1 MTQNDLRQHSRVLTD
16 PDRWPPRA
24 MLRALGLGDADLA
37 RPLIGIANT
46 WSGAM
51 PCNAHLR
58 EVALDVAAGI
68 RAAGGTP
75 LEFGTVAVSDAVLAR
90 GGASLISREVI
101 ADSIELAAHAYGF
114 DALVTLAACDKTNA
128 GCALGLARVNRPGVY
143 LFGGTMASGVVAGRE
158 VSIQDMAEAVGQ
170 FAAGTL
176 TARDMDEMEKAVC
189 PGPGACTGMYTAAS
203 LSVAL
208 EALGMS
214 IPGMAAIP
222 AVSEAR
228 KHAAWRTGA
237 QAVETL
243 RLGIRPADVITRPA
257 LLNAVTVAAA
267 LGGSTNVV
275 LHLIALARTL
285 GVALVLEDFDAISAR
300 TPRLG
305 DFLPSGPHFMR
316 DLDRIGGLPVVIRE
330 LLDAGHLEGS
340 ALCVDGR
347 TLAERHAEVGPL
359 PRGQRVV
366 WPVAAPRAP
375 ASGWS
380 VFYGDLAP
388 EGAVLKATG
397 FDARLFRGPA
407 VVFDSEPEAYARV
420 RAGAV
425 KAGCVVVIRNEG
437 PAGGP
442 GMSETARV
450 TAVLIGL
457 GLKDSV
463 ALLTDGR
470 FSGVTHGYAIG
481 HVAPEAARGGPIGLV
496 RDGDIVVI
504 DPARRRIDVEVSP
517 EAWEARRAAWSAP
530 VAQPGPGVFAKYAR
544 LAGSAADGAI
554 TTG

>member
-1 MTQNDLRQHSRVLTD
+1 MSHDIRRHSRILTD

-24 MLRALGLGDADLA
+24 MLRALGLSDEDFAK
-37 RPLIGIANT
+37 PLIGIANT

-58 EVALDVAAGI
+58 DVAVDVAAGI

-101 ADSIELAAHAYGF
+101 ADSIELAANAYGF

-128 GCALGLARVNRPGVY
+128 GAALGLARVNRPGLY
-143 LFGGTMASGVVAGRE
+143 LFGGTMASGAVKGRE
-158 VSIQDMAEAVGQ
+158 VSIQDMAEAVGA
-170 FAAGTL
+170 FAAGT
-176 TARDMDEMEKAVC
+176 MDADDLLEMEKAVC

-203 LSVAL
+203 MSVSL

-214 IPGMAAIP
+214 IPGMASIP

-228 KHAAWRTGA
+228 GNAAYRSGV
-237 QAVETL
+237 QVVETL
-243 RLGIRPADVITRPA
+243 RRGIRPSDVVTRPA
-257 LLNAVTVAAA
+257 LLNAITVAAA

-275 LHLIALARTL
+275 LHLMALARTL
-285 GVALVLEDFDAISAR
+285 NVELSLEDFDRVSR
-300 TPRLG
+300 QTPRLG

-316 DLDRIGGLPVVIRE
+316 DLEKVGGLPVVIRE
-330 LLDAGHLEGS
+330 LLDNGYLDGS
-340 ALCVDGR
+340 ALTVDGG
-347 TLAERHAEVGPL
+347 TLAERHAETGPV
-359 PRGQRVV
+359 PAGQRVI
-366 WPVAAPRAP
+366 WPASAPRAP
-375 ASGWS
+375 SSGWS

-397 FDARLFRGPA
+397 FEARLFRGPA
-407 VVFDSEPEAYARV
+407 RVFSSEPEAYARV
-420 RAGAV
+420 REGAV
-425 KAGCVVVIRNEG
+425 QAGDVVVIRGEG

-450 TAVLIGL
+450 TAVLVGL

-481 HVAPEAARGGPIGLV
+481 HIAPEAARGGPIALV
-496 RDGDIVVI
+496 QDGDMVVI
-504 DPARRRIDVEVSP
+504 DPERRRIDIEVDAA
-517 EAWEARRAAWSAP
+517 EWQARRAAWVAP
-530 VAQPGPGVFAKYAR
+530 LPVPSPDVFSKYAR

-554 TTG
+554 TVG

>member
-1 MTQNDLRQHSRVLTD
+1 MTHDIRQHSRILTD

-24 MLRALGLGDADLA
+24 MLRALGLTDADFA
-37 RPLIGIANT
+37 KPLIGIANT

-51 PCNAHLR
+51 PCNVHLR
-58 EVALDVAAGI
+58 DVAVDVAEGV

-75 LEFGTVAVSDAVLAR
+75 LEFATVAVSDAVLAR

-128 GCALGLARVNRPGVY
+128 GVALGLARVNRPGIY
-143 LFGGTMASGVVAGRE
+143 LFGGTMASGVVKGRE
-158 VSIQDMAEAVGQ
+158 VSIQDMAEAVGA
-170 FAAGTL
+170 FAAGT
-176 TARDMDEMEKAVC
+176 MDADDLSEMEKAVC

-203 LSVAL
+203 LSVSL

-214 IPGMAAIP
+214 IPGMASVP
-222 AVSEAR
+222 AVSGAR
-228 KHAAWRTGA
+228 DKAAFRTGV
-237 QAVETL
+237 QVVETL
-243 RLGIRPADVITRPA
+243 KRGIRPSDVITRPA
-257 LLNAVTVAAA
+257 LLNAITVAAS

-285 GVALVLEDFDAISAR
+285 QVELSLEDFDRISR
-300 TPRLG
+300 ETPRLG
-305 DFLPSGPHFMR
+305 DFLPSGPYFMR
-316 DLDRIGGLPVVIRE
+316 DLETVGGLPVVIRA
-330 LLDAGHLEGS
+330 LLDSGHLEGS
-340 ALCVDGR
+340 VLTVDGS
-347 TLAERHAEVGPL
+347 TLAERHAETGPV
-359 PRGQRVV
+359 PDGQRVI

-375 ASGWS
+375 SSGWS

-388 EGAVLKATG
+388 GGAVLKATG

-407 VVFDSEPEAYARV
+407 KVFSSEPDAYAQV

-425 KAGCVVVIRNEG
+425 KPGDVVVIRGEG

-450 TAVLIGL
+450 TAVLVGL

-481 HVAPEAARGGPIGLV
+481 HVAPEAARGGPIALV
-496 RDGDIVVI
+496 QEGDMVVI
-504 DPARRRIDVEVSP
+504 DPERRRIDLEITP
-517 EAWEARRAAWSAP
+517 AEWQARRAAFRTPERAP
-530 VAQPGPGVFAKYAR
+530 STDVFGKYAR
-544 LAGSAADGAI
+544 LVGSAADGAI

>member
-1 MTQNDLRQHSRVLTD
+1 MTQDIRQHSRVLTD

-24 MLRALGLGDADLA
+24 MLRALGLTDEDFAK
-37 RPLIGIANT
+37 PLIGIANT

-58 EVALDVAAGI
+58 EVAVDVAEGI

-75 LEFGTVAVSDAVLAR
+75 LEFATVAVSDAVLAR

-114 DALVTLAACDKTNA
+114 DALVVLAACDKTNA
-128 GCALGLARVNRPGVY
+128 GVALGLARVNRPGVY
-143 LFGGTMASGVVAGRE
+143 LFGGTMASGVVRGRE
-158 VSIQDMAEAVGQ
+158 VSIQDMAEAVGAY
-170 FAAGTL
+170 AAGTMGADDL
-176 TARDMDEMEKAVC
+176 AEMERAVC

-203 LSVAL
+203 LSVSL
-208 EALGMS
+208 EALGLS
-214 IPGMAAIP
+214 IPGMASIP
-222 AVSEAR
+222 AVSQAR
-228 KHAAWRTGA
+228 GNAAYRSG
-237 QAVETL
+237 QQVVETL
-243 RLGIRPADVITRPA
+243 RRGIRPSDVITRAA
-257 LLNAVTVAAA
+257 LLNAITVAAA

-275 LHLIALARTL
+275 LHLTALARTL
-285 GVALVLEDFDAISAR
+285 GVELTLEDYDRISRA

-316 DLDRIGGLPVVIRE
+316 DLERVGGLPVVIRA
-330 LLDAGHLEGS
+330 LLDSGHLDGA
-340 ALCVDGR
+340 ALTVDGR
-347 TLAERHAEVGPL
+347 TLAERHADTGPL
-359 PRGQRVV
+359 PEGQRVI

-375 ASGWS
+375 TSGWS
-380 VFYGDLAP
+380 IFYGDLAP

-407 VVFDSEPEAYARV
+407 RVFSSEPEAYARV
-420 RAGAV
+420 REGVVQAGD
-425 KAGCVVVIRNEG
+425 VVVIRGEG

-450 TAVLIGL
+450 TAVLVGL

-496 RDGDIVVI
+496 QDGDIVVI
-504 DPARRRIDVEVSP
+504 DPERRRIDLEISP
-517 EAWEARRAAWSAP
+517 DEWDARRAAWRAP
-530 VAQPGPGVFAKYAR
+530 VRPATVDVFGKYAR
-544 LAGSAADGAI
+544 LVGSAADGAI
-554 TTG
+554 TSG

>member
-1 MTQNDLRQHSRVLTD
+1 MSEHDIRQHSRILTD

-24 MLRALGLGDADLA
+24 MLRALGLGDEDFA

-58 EVALDVAAGI
+58 EVAVDVAEGV

-75 LEFGTVAVSDAVLAR
+75 LEFGVVAVSDAVLAR

-101 ADSIELAAHAYGF
+101 ADSIELAANAYGF
-114 DALVTLAACDKTNA
+114 DALVVLAACDKTNA
-128 GCALGLARVNRPGVY
+128 GCALGLARVDRPGVY
-143 LFGGTMASGVVAGRE
+143 LFGGTMASGVVKGRE

-170 FAAGTL
+170 FAAGAL
-176 TARDMDEMEKAVC
+176 DADDMVEMEKAVC

-214 IPGMAAIP
+214 IPGMASIP
-222 AVSEAR
+222 AVSETR
-228 KHAAWRTGA
+228 KNAAFRSGA
-237 QAVETL
+237 QVVETL
-243 RLGIRPADVITRPA
+243 RLGIRPSMVITRPA
-257 LLNAVTVAAA
+257 LLNAITVAAA

-275 LHLIALARTL
+275 LHLLALARTL
-285 GVALVLEDFDAISAR
+285 DVELTLEDFDRISAN

-316 DLDRIGGLPVVIRE
+316 DLEGVGGLPVVIRE
-330 LLDAGHLEGS
+330 LLAAGLLDGS
-340 ALCVDGR
+340 VTTIDGR
-347 TLAERHAEVGPL
+347 SLAERHAETGPV
-359 PRGQRVV
+359 PANQQVIY
-366 WPVAAPRAP
+366 PAAAPRAP
-375 ASGWS
+375 SSGWS

-407 VVFDSEPEAYARV
+407 VVFESEPQAYEQV
-420 RAGAV
+420 RKGAV
-425 KAGCVVVIRNEG
+425 KAGDVVVIRNEG

-481 HVAPEAARGGPIGLV
+481 HVAPEAARGGPIALL
-496 RDGDIVVI
+496 RDGDMVTI
-504 DPARRRIDVEVSP
+504 DPESRRIDVEVDP
-517 EAWEARRAAWSAP
+517 EEWQARRAAWAAP
-530 VAQPGPGVFAKYAR
+530 VTAPAPGVFAKYAR

-554 TTG
+554 SAG